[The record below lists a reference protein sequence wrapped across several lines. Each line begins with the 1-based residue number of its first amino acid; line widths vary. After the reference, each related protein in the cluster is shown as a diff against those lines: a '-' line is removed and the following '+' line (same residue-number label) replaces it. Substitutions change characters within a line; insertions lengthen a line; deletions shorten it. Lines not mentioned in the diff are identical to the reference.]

1 MTSHPSSTGTGS
13 PLADLISHHGYWQS
27 TNFAAGAVG
36 VLLGMPLLQRCLS
49 LRSIFGLTNF
59 TAMTSGYLFYAALPF
74 IKWSGAP
81 FVDAGANILN
91 QIPTPCIRA
100 CVTQH
105 FGTARYGLAL
115 ASIAAVQ
122 TFFNLLGNELCPQL
136 YAEALA
142 LGHPEWAYL
151 FGAFLAAIVLIAA
164 LQLPSLEVVPT
175 APPAEMDEDAA
186 EENNRVLTK
195 MLSSPEH
202 RRSHQERRAGTIQA
216 PLISS
221 SENTRYV

>member
-1 MTSHPSSTGTGS
+1 MAIGS
-13 PLADLISHHGYWQS
+13 Q
-27 TNFAAGAVG
+27 AGAVG
-36 VLLGMPLLQRCLS
+36 LLLGMPLLQRCLS
-49 LRSIFGLTNF
+49 LRSIFILTNF

-74 IKWSGAP
+74 VKWSGAP
-81 FVDAGANILN
+81 FVVAAANILN

-115 ASIAAVQ
+115 AAIAAVQ
-122 TFFNLLGNELCPQL
+122 TLFNLAGNELCPQL

-151 FGAFLAAIVLIAA
+151 FGAFLGAIVLIAT

-175 APPAEMDEDAA
+175 APAAEMNTDDAA
-186 EENNRVLTK
+186 EAKNRALTK
-195 MLSSPEH
+195 MLSSVDYL
-202 RRSHQERRAGTIQA
+202 RGHQERRGTPTDSHGAGGTIQA
-216 PLISS
+216 PLLSG